1 MIWLYAKGNR
11 SYKIADIPPAWIK
24 KKITD
29 NLFFWLISLQVLRF
43 HLSTSANSIKKAEQ
57 TTERSENYYMQLA
70 LQQQQQQQK
79 IKEQC

>member
-1 MIWLYAKGNR
+1 MRKEIGRIKLLTFHLNEKKNNR
-11 SYKIADIPPAWIK
+11 E
-24 KKITD
+24 
-29 NLFFWLISLQVLRF
+29 LFFINFIAGFAFSF
-43 HLSTSANSIKKAEQ
+43 EHITANSIKKAEQ